1 MSYPS
6 KEEKLAALKVTE
18 PSQYELECVDLVKPG
33 DYEVGVQRT
42 NDMLDEGYE
51 IFMRSSRASMGI
63 AGDSI
68 VAIFNSR
75 GDLVNASAGTYLH
88 AVIPPIV
95 IKFILKHY
103 SQNPGINDGDV
114 WYTNDALYGGIH
126 NPDQCAI
133 MPVFFDGELVAWTA
147 ALSHTTETGAIEP
160 GGMPLTAT
168 SRFEEGMNLPP
179 MRVGQNFRINLDVL
193 EMFAAFGI
201 RAVDMVTVDLRA
213 RATTCDRVRIRLLE
227 MFEREGKDY
236 AIGMLRKMLIEA
248 EEGARKRVSH
258 WCDGVYRNV
267 TFSDAAGL
275 QPGLIRNCAM
285 TMTKKGDHLIFDFTG
300 TSPENPS
307 SYNAHPQAVV
317 GHMANYIYEYVF
329 HDLPISS
336 ATFQAVDFVFP
347 ENSMLSPDARAAT
360 SNSVMACT
368 GAMSSVAS
376 CISRARYAT
385 DEWTQVAASQGN
397 GGNAIVIAGIS
408 QWGANF
414 ADMIAY
420 PINTEGQG
428 ARATSD
434 GMDAYGFPWCGFG
447 RAPDVE
453 SMENEFPLLLP
464 FSSHWKDSG
473 GPGKH
478 RGGVGTAQ
486 LWVTHNVP
494 MLFQMAI
501 ADNSYIQ
508 TPQPLFGGYAQPT
521 VPGIVLEGV
530 NVKELMANAKAGSA
544 SISLE
549 GLINGD
555 FGGRV
560 VTGQY
565 GSQIHPVPDGQTV
578 IVGLSTGGTGYG
590 DPLDRDPAAVEI
602 DVRKNLVSLE
612 QAHRVY
618 GVVIAPATGR
628 VDEEATAARRADLI
642 AQRLARGVPYDEF
655 EASWSTKQP
664 DESIMQWFGSWPE
677 GDVVTPVMR
686 P

>member
-1 MSYPS
+1 MSYPT

-18 PSQYELECVDLVKPG
+18 PTEHELKCVELVRPGGYEI
-33 DYEVGVQRT
+33 GVQRT
-42 NDMLDEGYE
+42 ADMVDEGYE
-51 IFMRSSRASMGI
+51 VFMRSSRSSMGV

-68 VAIFNSR
+68 VAIFNAR

-88 AVIPPIV
+88 AIIPPIV

-103 SQNPGINDGDV
+103 AENPGVHDGDV

-133 MPVFFDGELVAWTA
+133 VPVFFEGELVAWTA

-168 SRFEEGMNLPP
+168 SRFDEGMNLPP
-179 MRVGQNFRINLDVL
+179 MRVGQNFRINSDVL

-201 RAVDMVTVDLRA
+201 RAVDNVVVDMRA
-213 RATTCDRVRIRLLE
+213 RATTCDRVRVRLLE

-236 AIGMLRKMLIEA
+236 SIGLLRKMLMEA
-248 EEGARKRVSH
+248 EEGARKRVRH

-275 QPGLIRNCAM
+275 EPGLMRNCAM
-285 TMTKKGDHLIFDFTG
+285 TMTKKGDHLSFDFTG
-300 TSPENPS
+300 TSPETPS

-329 HDLPISS
+329 HDLPVSS

-347 ENSMLSPDARAAT
+347 DNTMLSPDARAAT
-360 SNSVMACT
+360 SNSVMACS
-368 GAMSSVAS
+368 GVMSSVAN
-376 CISRARYAT
+376 CISRARYAS
-385 DEWTQVAASQGN
+385 DEWGQVAASQGN

-408 QWGANF
+408 QWGSNF

-428 ARATSD
+428 GRAVAD

-473 GPGKH
+473 GAGKH
-478 RGGVGTAQ
+478 RGGMGTAQ
-486 LWVTHNVP
+486 LWVTHQVP

-501 ADNSYIQ
+501 SDNSSIQ
-508 TPQPLFGGYAQPT
+508 TPQPLFGGYSQAT
-521 VPGIVLEGV
+521 VPGIVLDGV
-530 NVKELMANAKAGSA
+530 NVTEFMETVKAGAA
-544 SISLE
+544 SVSLE
-549 GLINGD
+549 GLLSGE
-555 FGGRV
+555 FGGKIR
-560 VTGQY
+560 TTQY
-565 GSQIHPVPDGQTV
+565 GSAIHPVPDGQSV
-578 IVGLSTGGTGYG
+578 IVGFSTGGTGYG
-590 DPLDRDPAAVEI
+590 DPLDRDPAAVEA
-602 DVRKNLVSLE
+602 DVRKNLVSIEL
-612 QAHRVY
+612 AHKVY
-618 GVVIAPATGR
+618 GVVVDPPKMR
-628 VDEEATAARRADLI
+628 VDEQATATRRADLI
-642 AQRLARGVPYDEF
+642 AQRLARGVAYDEF
-655 EASWSTKQP
+655 EASWATRKP
-664 DESIMQWFGSWPE
+664 DESIMKFFGSWPD
-677 GDVVTPVMR
+677 GDVVEPVIR